1 MNRCGGRTVPVFDR
15 LSAQVAYVLAIYRH
29 RPQTIAA
36 LEAMIRTYAE
46 ALLGAGRGGTRL
58 PDRRGALHPR
68 GPHRRRLPGSTAPRC
83 SATALCDGRRVG
95 VDVKAYDFIAAEQ
108 ARLD

>member
-1 MNRCGGRTVPVFDR
+1 MNECGGRTVPVFDR

-46 ALLGAGRGGTRL
+46 ER
-58 PDRRGALHPR
+58 
-68 GPHRRRLPGSTAPRC
+68 S
-83 SATALCDGRRVG
+83 SA
-95 VDVKAYDFIAAEQ
+95 
-108 ARLD
+108 